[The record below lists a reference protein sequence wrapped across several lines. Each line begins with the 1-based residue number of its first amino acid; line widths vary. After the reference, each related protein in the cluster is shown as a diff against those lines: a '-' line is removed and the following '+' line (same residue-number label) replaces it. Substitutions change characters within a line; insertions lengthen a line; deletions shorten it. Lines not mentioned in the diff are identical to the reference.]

1 MRGKLRDK
9 RMVAR
14 RDIFQREVFER
25 KRPTKRD
32 NRSITWLIQELEDD
46 GLLDVDEN
54 EEAQVNLPKKQT
66 PKKK

>member
-9 RMVAR
+9 RTEAK

-46 GLLDVDEN
+46 DLLDVDEN
-54 EEAQVNLPKKQT
+54 EAAQVNLPKKQA

>member
-9 RMVAR
+9 RTEAQ

-25 KRPTKRD
+25 KRPTKRG
-32 NRSITWLIQELEDD
+32 NRSITWLTQELEDND
-46 GLLDVDEN
+46 LLDVDEN
-54 EEAQVNLPKKQT
+54 EEAQVNLPKKQA

>member
-9 RMVAR
+9 RTEAK

-46 GLLDVDEN
+46 DLLGVDEN
-54 EEAQVNLPKKQT
+54 EAAQVNLPKKQA

>member
-9 RMVAR
+9 RTEAK

-46 GLLDVDEN
+46 DLLDVDEN
-54 EEAQVNLPKKQT
+54 EVAQVNLPKKQT